1 MRMHFFRDPLVNSGV
16 WSFEQKNLGPRIT
29 DAEARAYF
37 DPTGNDAKMTQMYM
51 ESCERVIQCMN
62 RLAEREKAKH
72 TANPEPVKPKS
83 DAEIRTKQMLDKIC
97 DTLYGSWRLDFDR
110 EILKKYYGYSD
121 HDIDKAREELNQIHS
136 HISNKPFEQ
145 EAKTGDVGTFNSVIK
160 TETGDDEP
168 RSTMIKSDTEGTVNK
183 EIKPKENMDNLVD
196 HAGICGELTSIY
208 RKKNADYGNSFSRAV
223 EKYGLVSA
231 LTRISDKFNRLESL
245 ILHKEQEVKDESVQ
259 DTLLDLANYC
269 IMTVMEI
276 RKNGIN

>member
-1 MRMHFFRDPLVNSGV
+1 MNNFNWQSFLRDNSEL
-16 WSFEQKNLGPRIT
+16 FKYKQK
-29 DAEARAYF
+29 
-37 DPTGNDAKMTQMYM
+37 
-51 ESCERVIQCMN
+51 
-62 RLAEREKAKH
+62 
-72 TANPEPVKPKS
+72 VKFPAS
-83 DAEIRTKQMLDKIC
+83 D
-97 DTLYGSWRLDFDR
+97 Y
-110 EILKKYYGYSD
+110 
-121 HDIDKAREELNQIHS
+121 DIDKEAADLDVKEITRICNHALVDFLKKQ
-136 HISNKPFEQ
+136 
-145 EAKTGDVGTFNSVIK
+145 AKTGDVGTFNSAIK
-160 TETGDDEP
+160 P
-168 RSTMIKSDTEGTVNK
+168 DTDGVVNK

-196 HAGICGELTSIY
+196 HAGICAELTNTY

>member
-1 MRMHFFRDPLVNSGV
+1 MRMYFFRDPLVNSGV

-72 TANPEPVKPKS
+72 AANPEPVKPKS

-97 DTLYGSWRLDFDR
+97 DTLYGLRSDFDR
-110 EILKKYYGYSD
+110 EVLKTYYGYSD

-145 EAKTGDVGTFNSVIK
+145 EAKTGDVGTFNSA
-160 TETGDDEP
+160 TEDDEP
-168 RSTMIKSDTEGTVNK
+168 SSTMIKSDTEGVVNK
-183 EIKPKENMDNLVD
+183 EPKENMDNLVD
-196 HAGICGELTSIY
+196 HAGICAELTNTY
-208 RKKNADYGNSFSRAV
+208 KKKNADYGNSFSRAV

>member
-1 MRMHFFRDPLVNSGV
+1 MNNFNWQSFLRDNSEL
-16 WSFEQKNLGPRIT
+16 FKYKQK
-29 DAEARAYF
+29 
-37 DPTGNDAKMTQMYM
+37 
-51 ESCERVIQCMN
+51 
-62 RLAEREKAKH
+62 
-72 TANPEPVKPKS
+72 VKFPAS
-83 DAEIRTKQMLDKIC
+83 D
-97 DTLYGSWRLDFDR
+97 Y
-110 EILKKYYGYSD
+110 
-121 HDIDKAREELNQIHS
+121 DIDKEAADLDVKEITKICNHALADFLKKQ
-136 HISNKPFEQ
+136 
-145 EAKTGDVGTFNSVIK
+145 AKTGDVGTFNSAIK
-160 TETGDDEP
+160 P
-168 RSTMIKSDTEGTVNK
+168 DTDGVVNK

-196 HAGICGELTSIY
+196 HAGICAELTNPY

>member
-1 MRMHFFRDPLVNSGV
+1 MNNFNWQSFLRDNSELFKYKQEV
-16 WSFEQKNLGPRIT
+16 KFPASDYDTDKEAADLDVKEITRICNH
-29 DAEARAYF
+29 A
-37 DPTGNDAKMTQMYM
+37 
-51 ESCERVIQCMN
+51 
-62 RLAEREKAKH
+62 LA
-72 TANPEPVKPKS
+72 
-83 DAEIRTKQMLDKIC
+83 
-97 DTLYGSWRLDFDR
+97 DF
-110 EILKKYYGYSD
+110 LKK
-121 HDIDKAREELNQIHS
+121 Q
-136 HISNKPFEQ
+136 
-145 EAKTGDVGTFNSVIK
+145 AKTGDVGTFNSA

-168 RSTMIKSDTEGTVNK
+168 RSTMNKSDTEGVVNK
-183 EIKPKENMDNLVD
+183 EPKENMDNLVD
-196 HAGICGELTSIY
+196 HAGICAELTNTY

>member
-1 MRMHFFRDPLVNSGV
+1 MNNFNWQSFLRDNNEL
-16 WSFEQKNLGPRIT
+16 FKYKQE
-29 DAEARAYF
+29 
-37 DPTGNDAKMTQMYM
+37 
-51 ESCERVIQCMN
+51 
-62 RLAEREKAKH
+62 
-72 TANPEPVKPKS
+72 VKFPAS
-83 DAEIRTKQMLDKIC
+83 D
-97 DTLYGSWRLDFDR
+97 Y
-110 EILKKYYGYSD
+110 
-121 HDIDKAREELNQIHS
+121 DIDKEASDLDVKKITQICNHALVDFL
-136 HISNKPFEQ
+136 KKQ
-145 EAKTGDVGTFNSVIK
+145 AKTGDVGTFNSAIK
-160 TETGDDEP
+160 P
-168 RSTMIKSDTEGTVNK
+168 DTDGVVNK

-245 ILHKEQEVKDESVQ
+245 ILHKKQEVKDESVQ

>member
-1 MRMHFFRDPLVNSGV
+1 MNNFNWQSFLRDNSELFRYKQ
-16 WSFEQKNLGPRIT
+16 E
-29 DAEARAYF
+29 
-37 DPTGNDAKMTQMYM
+37 
-51 ESCERVIQCMN
+51 
-62 RLAEREKAKH
+62 
-72 TANPEPVKPKS
+72 VKFPAS
-83 DAEIRTKQMLDKIC
+83 D
-97 DTLYGSWRLDFDR
+97 Y
-110 EILKKYYGYSD
+110 
-121 HDIDKAREELNQIHS
+121 DIDKEAADLDVKEITRICNHALVDFLKKQ
-136 HISNKPFEQ
+136 
-145 EAKTGDVGTFNSVIK
+145 AKTGDVGTFTSAIK
-160 TETGDDEP
+160 P
-168 RSTMIKSDTEGTVNK
+168 DTDGVVNK

-196 HAGICGELTSIY
+196 HAGICAELTNTY

>member
-1 MRMHFFRDPLVNSGV
+1 MNNFNWQSFLRDNSKL
-16 WSFEQKNLGPRIT
+16 FKYKQE
-29 DAEARAYF
+29 
-37 DPTGNDAKMTQMYM
+37 
-51 ESCERVIQCMN
+51 
-62 RLAEREKAKH
+62 
-72 TANPEPVKPKS
+72 VKFPAS
-83 DAEIRTKQMLDKIC
+83 D
-97 DTLYGSWRLDFDR
+97 Y
-110 EILKKYYGYSD
+110 
-121 HDIDKAREELNQIHS
+121 DIDKEATDLNVKKITQICNHALVDFL
-136 HISNKPFEQ
+136 KKQ
-145 EAKTGDVGTFNSVIK
+145 AKTGDVVTFNSAIK
-160 TETGDDEP
+160 P
-168 RSTMIKSDTEGTVNK
+168 DTDGVVNK

-196 HAGICGELTSIY
+196 HAGICAELTNTY

>member
-1 MRMHFFRDPLVNSGV
+1 MNNFNWQSFLHDNSEL
-16 WSFEQKNLGPRIT
+16 FKYKQE
-29 DAEARAYF
+29 
-37 DPTGNDAKMTQMYM
+37 
-51 ESCERVIQCMN
+51 
-62 RLAEREKAKH
+62 
-72 TANPEPVKPKS
+72 VKFPAS
-83 DAEIRTKQMLDKIC
+83 D
-97 DTLYGSWRLDFDR
+97 Y
-110 EILKKYYGYSD
+110 
-121 HDIDKAREELNQIHS
+121 DIDKEAADLDIKEITRICNHALADFLKKQ
-136 HISNKPFEQ
+136 
-145 EAKTGDVGTFNSVIK
+145 AKTGDVGTFNSAIK

-168 RSTMIKSDTEGTVNK
+168 RSTMIKPDIEGVVNK

-196 HAGICGELTSIY
+196 HAGICAELTDTY